1 MVLQPPYNKSENV
14 QLNVLIIY
22 APPVRVLGGRKFR
35 IGRRFFCEGRAVA
48 GASES
53 ISGKE

>member
-22 APPVRVLGGRKFR
+22 APPVRVLGVADLSEKD
-35 IGRRFFCEGRAVA
+35 RFF
-48 GASES
+48 
-53 ISGKE
+53 